1 MRSGHGSQPGSDRD
15 VQAARWRSAGFSL
28 IEVLVVMLIVALIAV
43 VAIPSYN
50 DSVRKSRRSEAI
62 AAILGVQNAQER
74 WRGNN
79 PAYTS
84 SLTAAPTAD
93 PPGLGLSAA
102 TPGGYYTIAIP
113 DGSVS
118 ATGYIVTA
126 FAVAGTSQAD
136 DPQCKGMAARMAG
149 GNITYAGCGG
159 CGAFGDGDF
168 AATHVCWAQ

>member
-102 TPGGYYTIAIP
+102 TPGGYYGRFC
-113 DGSVS
+113 GS
-118 ATGYIVTA
+118 
-126 FAVAGTSQAD
+126 
-136 DPQCKGMAARMAG
+136 
-149 GNITYAGCGG
+149 
-159 CGAFGDGDF
+159 
-168 AATHVCWAQ
+168 